1 MVWVF
6 AVVVDGLIAV
16 IAELFLSYQKRAADI
31 RLKQD
36 PVRANIR
43 DTGASTGDA

>member
-1 MVWVF
+1 MVWVL
-6 AVVVDGLIAV
+6 AVIVVGLIAV
-16 IAELFLSYQKRAADI
+16 LVELFLSYQNRAADI

-36 PVRANIR
+36 PVRANIQ